1 MCSRISHFLK
11 MLSWLKCWYRVDFHQ
26 VFVWRSV
33 YLGTLSSIGGK
44 TKWRPWWIWGK
55 GLLLSDIWLQIQ
67 SDLEVAVG
75 LNLDRFKCWIWNVEE
90 PFPPFPLKNVLIFF
104 RGSWGEANSSKLE
117 KCQHLQE
124 VLVLSTEFRGNSW
137 NSDKLSLKSAEKTMN
152 LPVNLQ
158 NCVKVL
164 ANFENVLDEISLT
177 C

>member
-75 LNLDRFKCWIWNVEE
+75 LNLDRFKCWIWNVEDTTHRE
-90 PFPPFPLKNVLIFF
+90 IFELPYHLHRYAQWREDHRWAESISMPIQCCAWKFNLKLHFGRARK
-104 RGSWGEANSSKLE
+104 RG
-117 KCQHLQE
+117 E
-124 VLVLSTEFRGNSW
+124 VLGFGHVSG
-137 NSDKLSLKSAEKTMN
+137 
-152 LPVNLQ
+152 
-158 NCVKVL
+158 
-164 ANFENVLDEISLT
+164 
-177 C
+177 